1 MTTVSTTTRLLVGT
15 ARVPTRQ
22 NILYRFLGEL
32 RLYIDRRRTNR
43 ALTLRRHLPA
53 ALAVLLLLAATIPMH
68 AQRFPGPLPVPGPSG
83 GRVPTTRA
91 PTPYPFPG
99 GGRTTTKTVPAP
111 DLPPYGGPQ
120 IHYGTVDKVAEKR
133 LVIVTTDKRFITFD
147 LFKETEVWRED
158 EQVKLSDLQEGDT
171 VRVEADRSP
180 KGFLSATRI
189 FIDDPPL
196 AEGEEAPELTDEADP
211 TQSEDRP
218 TIRTG
223 AGTWDYSDPPPR
235 EHIPVDSD
243 DPGPPVLRRRTKE
256 EAARIQRESAA
267 KASEP
272 LPQSPLASGEDV
284 ETFDVNTDPPPPDPL
299 IERARAKAE
308 AFTANLPNFICRQL
322 VSRFESQS
330 KPADWV
336 ALDIVEAEVAFEAGM
351 ESYQSIK
358 VNGKLLKKQEMSAL
372 EGGSWT
378 TGEFGTVL
386 SNIFEPWSLTS
397 FKFRQTDTSTRPK
410 SKVYWFHVEQSRS
423 NWEARIAS
431 VSYLPEYRGA
441 IWIDEETARVLR
453 IEMEAMNLPLS
464 FPADT
469 LELNIDYGLVR
480 IGGQEHLLPVHSET
494 LACMRGE
501 LRCNWNK
508 IDFRNYRKFSAES
521 TIFQTDSD
529 IDFDNK
535 EAPDPQPEPENQ

>member
-1 MTTVSTTTRLLVGT
+1 M
-15 ARVPTRQ
+15 
-22 NILYRFLGEL
+22 
-32 RLYIDRRRTNR
+32 
-43 ALTLRRHLPA
+43 TLRRQLPA

-68 AQRFPGPLPVPGPSG
+68 AQRFPGPLPVPDPSG

-91 PTPYPFPG
+91 PRPYPPLPG
-99 GGRTTTKTVPAP
+99 DRRTIPRRVPAP
-111 DLPPYGGPQ
+111 DLPPYSGPQ
-120 IHYGTVDKVAEKR
+120 IHYGTVDKLAEKR
-133 LVIVTTDKRFITFD
+133 LVIVTDDKRFITFD
-147 LFKETEVWRED
+147 LFKETEVWRKD
-158 EQVKLSDLQEGDT
+158 EQVKLSDLHEGDT

-180 KGFLSATRI
+180 QGFLSATRI
-189 FIDDPPL
+189 FIDDPPQ
-196 AEGEEAPELTDEADP
+196 AQGEEAPQPTEEAEATPDA
-211 TQSEDRP
+211 
-218 TIRTG
+218 IRRSP
-223 AGTWDYSDPPPR
+223 YHSNRQPPPGTIPIR
-235 EHIPVDSD
+235 RPRNTYPVDSD
-243 DPGPPVLRRRTKE
+243 DPGPPVLRRKTKE
-256 EAARIQRESAA
+256 EAARIQRERAA
-267 KASEP
+267 KADAP
-272 LPQSPLASGEDV
+272 PPQSPPAPGEDI

-299 IERARAKAE
+299 IEKARAQAE
-308 AFTANLPNFICRQL
+308 AFTAKLPNFICRQL
-322 VSRFESQS
+322 ISRFESQS

-336 ALDIVEAEVAFEAGM
+336 ALDIVEAEVAIEAGI
-351 ESYQSIK
+351 ESYHAIK
-358 VNGKLLKKQEMSAL
+358 VSGKLLKKQEMSAL

-480 IGGQEHLLPVHSET
+480 IGGQEYLLPVHSEN
-494 LACMRGE
+494 LSCMRGE